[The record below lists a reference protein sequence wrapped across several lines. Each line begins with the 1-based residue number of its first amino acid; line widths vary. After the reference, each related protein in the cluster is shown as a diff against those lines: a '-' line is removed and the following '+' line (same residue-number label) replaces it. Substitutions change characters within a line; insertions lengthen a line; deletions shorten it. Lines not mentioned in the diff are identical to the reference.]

1 MSRDLRVGD
10 VLGEVFSIYGSEAGT
25 LLPLAFWLFLAVA
38 IVDGLIGRSVA
49 LLPVTLALSTI
60 AGTLYQGTVV
70 ELVHDVQD
78 GRRDFSALE
87 LVRGVLPVLLPL
99 IVAGLLAGIA
109 IGIGFLL
116 LIAPGLFLATIW
128 AVIAPV
134 IVVERSG
141 ALAAFGRSRA
151 LVRGQGWAVCGAIV
165 VAFLVAIVGAAIF
178 ASIGG
183 AIATGPLVRIV
194 FSALASTVTAPIS
207 ALVASV
213 LYFRLRALQP
223 APGTLDDTAAV
234 DVPR

>member
-1 MSRDLRVGD
+1 MNRELRVGD
-10 VLGEVFSIYGSEAGT
+10 VLGEVFAIYGAEAGT
-25 LLPLAFWLFLAVA
+25 LIPLAFWLFLAVA
-38 IVDGLIGRSVA
+38 IVDGLIGASVA
-49 LLPVTLALSTI
+49 LFPITLALSTI

-70 ELVHDVQD
+70 ELVRDVQD

-87 LVRGVLPVLLPL
+87 LLRGALPVLLPL
-99 IVAGLLAGIA
+99 IVAGLLAGVA

-134 IVVERSG
+134 IVVERSD
-141 ALAAFGRSRA
+141 ALGAFGRSRA
-151 LVRGQGWAVCGAIV
+151 LVRGHGWPVCGAIV
-165 VAFLVAIVGAAIF
+165 VAFLIAAVGAAVF
-178 ASIGG
+178 AAIGD

-213 LYFRLRALQP
+213 LYFRLRALKPQAEP
-223 APGTLDDTAAV
+223 VGGVADASP
-234 DVPR
+234 